1 MDINHIIIYVI
12 AAFVLLGAADRIT
25 GSRFT
30 IGDKFEEGIMAM
42 GTLTISTGGL
52 LVLAPLIGE
61 FVRPVAVPL
70 FTKICA
76 DPAMLGGMVLGLDIG
91 GAPLAQSLMKGND
104 GYVLALLTAS
114 MLGDTISFNIPVGMT
129 ITKKEHQKDVA
140 KGMLIG
146 IITIPIGIITGGNVA
161 IMLAGAF
168 VLVELVTRLL
178 KSPLQRGGARIGIN
192 EDSVSGLLII
202 LANPIPIFK
211 MMERMDSRGKVM
223 ATAFCVSGAFTFGDH
238 LGFIAS
244 YAPDMILT
252 LIAAKLAGAISAAVL
267 AYFMTGIK

>member
-140 KGMLIG
+140 KGMLI
-146 IITIPIGIITGGNVA
+146 
-161 IMLAGAF
+161 
-168 VLVELVTRLL
+168 
-178 KSPLQRGGARIGIN
+178 
-192 EDSVSGLLII
+192 
-202 LANPIPIFK
+202 
-211 MMERMDSRGKVM
+211 
-223 ATAFCVSGAFTFGDH
+223 
-238 LGFIAS
+238 
-244 YAPDMILT
+244 
-252 LIAAKLAGAISAAVL
+252 
-267 AYFMTGIK
+267 